1 VKAIVGRLSDL
12 GVRELFKLLTAVRA
26 EGALEFETPAGRA
39 GLEVRHGHVAGET
52 SAPLIAAYA
61 NRIGTF
67 SFRPGQAASPAEWLP
82 VEEFL
87 ARLEADV
94 TIAATVRPGSSR
106 LQGESP
112 ADPLEELRDSLADVP
127 LPPGATVIRVVTA
140 DPRPYRALE
149 NEWRQKGW
157 QAVLAT
163 APDAGVG
170 ESPAI
175 LVIHVPSSSTLAGQG
190 DAWLR
195 LLRSATASRPPVPC
209 VWVGGLADP
218 WLRHHAILGGASYLL
233 PAPASDVGETA
244 RWFRDEL
251 SLVIERLLDQAGPK
265 AEEMD
270 TEAFREFFLAFQA
283 DASPSE
289 VRASLLR
296 FASGTFSRGVLFAV
310 RDGAFESL
318 GGYGFA
324 AALPPRVPRG
334 VNPLEEAVITRRA
347 RRGSDLGPGDAA
359 ALAGALGLR
368 EGLHDVEVVPVVAKG
383 DVVALFV
390 GDGPAPGGAGRGG
403 VEALLARIGGLLGL

>member
-1 VKAIVGRLSDL
+1 MKAIVGRLSDL

-52 SAPLIAAYA
+52 SAPLVAACA

-67 SFRPGQAASPAEWLP
+67 SFTPGQAASPADWLP

-94 TIAATVRPGSSR
+94 TIAATVRPVSPR
-106 LQGESP
+106 VQDES
-112 ADPLEELRDSLADVP
+112 ASDPLEELRDSLADVP

-149 NEWRQKGW
+149 NEWRQRGW
-157 QAVLAT
+157 QAALAT
-163 APDAGVG
+163 APDAGIG

-175 LVIHVPSSSTLAGQG
+175 LVIHLPSSSTLAGQG

-195 LLRSATASRPPVPC
+195 LLRTASASRPPVPS

-218 WLRHHAILGGASYLL
+218 WLRHQAILGGASYLL
-233 PAPASDVGETA
+233 PAPAGDVGETA

-251 SLVIERLLDQAGPK
+251 SLVIERLLNLAGPK
-265 AEEMD
+265 AEVD
-270 TEAFREFFLAFQA
+270 AEAFREFFLALQA

-310 RDGAFESL
+310 SDGAFESL

-347 RRGSDLGPGDAA
+347 RRGSDFGSGDAA
-359 ALAGALGLR
+359 TLAGALGLR

-383 DVVALFV
+383 EVVALFV
-390 GDGPAPGGAGRGG
+390 GDGPASEGVGREG